1 MVDKK
6 MIVEE
11 KKNKK
16 RTRKI
21 TKNKRGKEGKGGKK
35 RGNFFET
42 STKGGQWNEKKKP
55 PFQCLVWFR
64 LNGLD
69 SSQNGQNILIHNWC
83 IGGCWFTQALWGQG
97 PTNLF

>member
-42 STKGGQWNEKKKP
+42 STKGGQ
-55 PFQCLVWFR
+55 
-64 LNGLD
+64 
-69 SSQNGQNILIHNWC
+69 
-83 IGGCWFTQALWGQG
+83 
-97 PTNLF
+97 